1 MSEIRFDENWVMRR
15 RNPNHGLE
23 PIRQALARHGNPQ
36 NDLKF
41 IHVAGTNGK
50 GSVCC
55 YIRDVLMAHGYR
67 TGMFTSPHLI
77 HHFDRITIDGK
88 WITKDEYQH
97 ILDACIDDIIELN
110 LGMFEIA
117 LLIALLHF
125 KKQKTDYVVLE
136 CGLGGRL
143 DNTNVIPSPVI
154 SVITTIGSD
163 HAALLGNRVQQV
175 AFEKAGI
182 IREHVPVC
190 VGLVSRKARGV
201 IASVANRKHAPITF
215 MKQVQVTGQN
225 AFKYDHDVYELSSA
239 AFYQKENALLALRVL
254 RSIGID
260 IHDDAT
266 KQALHESSWKGRF
279 EKVGT
284 HPAIYLDGAHNKE
297 GIEALVRNYSG
308 LNRPV
313 ITVFSAL
320 KDKPGR
326 WMASKLSQVSDELI
340 ITSINNGRFDSM
352 DSLSIDGAVM
362 VADENQAVDQAVKL
376 AGENGTV
383 VICGSLYFISDIR
396 KRWKTGQD

>member
-23 PIRQALARHGNPQ
+23 PIRQVLARHGNPQ

-55 YIRDVLMAHGYR
+55 YIRDVLMANGYR

-143 DNTNVIPSPVI
+143 DNTNIIPSPVI

-163 HAALLGNRVQQV
+163 HSALLGNRVQQV

-254 RSIGID
+254 KSIGID

-352 DSLSIDGAVM
+352 DSLSIDGAAM

>member
-1 MSEIRFDENWVMRR
+1 MSEIRYDENWVMRR

-23 PIRQALARHGNPQ
+23 PIRQVLARHGNPQ

-97 ILDACIDDIIELN
+97 ILDAFIDDIIELN

-254 RSIGID
+254 KSIGID

>member
-1 MSEIRFDENWVMRR
+1 MSEKKYDENWVMTR

-55 YIRDVLMAHGYR
+55 YIRDVLMANGYR

-225 AFKYDHDVYELSSA
+225 AFTYDHDVYELSSA
-239 AFYQKENALLALRVL
+239 AVYQKENALLALRVL
-254 RSIGID
+254 KSIGID

-352 DSLSIDGAVM
+352 DSLSIDGAAM

>member
-36 NDLKF
+36 NDLKY

-55 YIRDVLMAHGYR
+55 YIRDVLMANGYR

-97 ILDACIDDIIELN
+97 ILDASIDDIIELN

-225 AFKYDHDVYELSSA
+225 AFTYDHDVYELSSA
-239 AFYQKENALLALRVL
+239 AVYQKENALLALRVL
-254 RSIGID
+254 KSIGID
-260 IHDDAT
+260 IHDGAT

>member
-23 PIRQALARHGNPQ
+23 PIRQVLARHGNPQ

-190 VGLVSRKARGV
+190 VGLVSRKTRGV

-254 RSIGID
+254 KSIGID

>member
-1 MSEIRFDENWVMRR
+1 MNEIRFDENWVMRR

-55 YIRDVLMAHGYR
+55 YIRDVLMANGYR

-88 WITKDEYQH
+88 WIAKDEYQH

-182 IREHVPVC
+182 IKEHVPVC

-254 RSIGID
+254 KFIGID

-326 WMASKLSQVSDELI
+326 WMASKLSQVSDVLI

-352 DSLSIDGAVM
+352 DSLSIDGAAM

>member
-23 PIRQALARHGNPQ
+23 PIRQVLARHGNPQ

-55 YIRDVLMAHGYR
+55 YIRDVLMVHGYR

-225 AFKYDHDVYELSSA
+225 AFTYDHDVYELSSA
-239 AFYQKENALLALRVL
+239 AVYQKENALLALRVL
-254 RSIGID
+254 KSIGID

>member
-125 KKQKTDYVVLE
+125 KKQNTDYVVLE

-225 AFKYDHDVYELSSA
+225 AFTYDHDVYELSSA
-239 AFYQKENALLALRVL
+239 AVYQKENALLALRVL
-254 RSIGID
+254 KSIGID

-340 ITSINNGRFDSM
+340 ITSINN
-352 DSLSIDGAVM
+352 
-362 VADENQAVDQAVKL
+362 
-376 AGENGTV
+376 
-383 VICGSLYFISDIR
+383 SDN
-396 KRWKTGQD
+396 K

>member
-23 PIRQALARHGNPQ
+23 PIRQVLARHGNPQ

-201 IASVANRKHAPITF
+201 IASVANRKRAPITF

-254 RSIGID
+254 KSIGID

-396 KRWKTGQD
+396 RRWKKGQD

>member
-55 YIRDVLMAHGYR
+55 YIRDVLMANGYR

-125 KKQKTDYVVLE
+125 KKQKIDYVVLE

-225 AFKYDHDVYELSSA
+225 AFTYDHDVYELSSA
-239 AFYQKENALLALRVL
+239 AVYQKENALLALRVL
-254 RSIGID
+254 KFIGID

-326 WMASKLSQVSDELI
+326 WMASKLSQVSDESQVLI
-340 ITSINNGRFDSM
+340 TEDLIPWIHFP
-352 DSLSIDGAVM
+352 
-362 VADENQAVDQAVKL
+362 
-376 AGENGTV
+376 
-383 VICGSLYFISDIR
+383 
-396 KRWKTGQD
+396 

>member
-23 PIRQALARHGNPQ
+23 PIRQVLARHGNPQ

-254 RSIGID
+254 KSIGID
-260 IHDDAT
+260 IHDAAT

>member
-97 ILDACIDDIIELN
+97 ILDACIDDIVELD

-225 AFKYDHDVYELSSA
+225 AFTYDHDVYELSSA
-239 AFYQKENALLALRVL
+239 AVYQKENALLALRVL
-254 RSIGID
+254 KSIGID

>member
-88 WITKDEYQH
+88 WIAKDEYQH

-225 AFKYDHDVYELSSA
+225 AFTYDHDVYELSSA
-239 AFYQKENALLALRVL
+239 AVYQKENALLALRVL
-254 RSIGID
+254 KSIGID

>member
-23 PIRQALARHGNPQ
+23 PIRQVLARHGNPQ

-125 KKQKTDYVVLE
+125 EKQKTDYVVLE

-254 RSIGID
+254 KSIGID

>member
-1 MSEIRFDENWVMRR
+1 MSKIRFDENWVMRR

-23 PIRQALARHGNPQ
+23 PIRQVLARHGNPQ

-254 RSIGID
+254 KSIGID

>member
-23 PIRQALARHGNPQ
+23 PIRQVLARHGNPQ

-215 MKQVQVTGQN
+215 MKQVKVTGQN

-254 RSIGID
+254 KSIGID

>member
-1 MSEIRFDENWVMRR
+1 MSEIRFDENWVMIR

-88 WITKDEYQH
+88 WIAKDEYQH
-97 ILDACIDDIIELN
+97 ILDACIDDIVELD

-225 AFKYDHDVYELSSA
+225 AFTYDHDVYELSSA
-239 AFYQKENALLALRVL
+239 AVYQKENALLALRVL
-254 RSIGID
+254 KSIGID

-352 DSLSIDGAVM
+352 DSLSVGGAIM
-362 VADENQAVDQAVKL
+362 VADENQAVDEAIRL

>member
-1 MSEIRFDENWVMRR
+1 MSEIRYDENWVMRR

-23 PIRQALARHGNPQ
+23 PIRKALARHGNPQ

-55 YIRDVLMAHGYR
+55 YIKDVLAAHGYR

-97 ILDACIDDIIELN
+97 ILDTCIDDIIELN

-117 LLIALLHF
+117 LLIAFIHF
-125 KKQKTDYVVLE
+125 KKQNTDYVVLE

-143 DNTNVIPSPVI
+143 DNTNIIPSALI

-163 HAALLGNRVQQV
+163 HAALLGTRTEQV

-182 IREHVPVC
+182 IKEHVPVC
-190 VGLVSRKARGV
+190 VGMVSDQARRV
-201 IASVANRKHAPITF
+201 IASMAHRKHAPITF
-215 MKQVQVTGQN
+215 TQHVRSAGEYCF
-225 AFKYDHDVYELSSA
+225 AYDRDLYELSSSA
-239 AFYQKENALLALRVL
+239 CYQKENAILALRVL
-254 RSIGID
+254 KFIGID
-260 IHDDAT
+260 IHDACT
-266 KQALHESSWKGRF
+266 KEAIRCSEWKGRF
-279 EKVGT
+279 EKVSEQ
-284 HPAIYLDGAHNKE
+284 PDVYLDGAHNKE
-297 GIEALVRNYSG
+297 GIEALVRNYPS
-308 LNRPV
+308 LKRPV

-326 WMASKLSQVSDELI
+326 EMAQKLKRVSDGMI
-340 ITSINNGRFDSM
+340 VTSISNARFESM
-352 DSLSIDGAVM
+352 ESIFVEGTAM
-362 VADENQAVDQAVKL
+362 IEDENRAVDQAMKL
-376 AGENGTV
+376 AGSSGTV

-396 KRWKTGQD
+396 KRWKNGQD

>member
-215 MKQVQVTGQN
+215 MKQVKVTGQN

-254 RSIGID
+254 KSIGID

-352 DSLSIDGAVM
+352 DSLSIDGAAV

>member
-88 WITKDEYQH
+88 WITKNEYQH

-225 AFKYDHDVYELSSA
+225 AFTYDHDVYELSSA
-239 AFYQKENALLALRVL
+239 AVYQKENALLALRVL
-254 RSIGID
+254 KSIGID

>member
-88 WITKDEYQH
+88 WIAKDEYQH
-97 ILDACIDDIIELN
+97 ILDACIDDIVELD

-225 AFKYDHDVYELSSA
+225 AFTYDHDVYELSSA
-239 AFYQKENALLALRVL
+239 AVYQKENALLALRVL
-254 RSIGID
+254 KSIGID

>member
-254 RSIGID
+254 KSIGID

-362 VADENQAVDQAVKL
+362 VADGNQAVDQAVKL

>member
-23 PIRQALARHGNPQ
+23 PIRQVLARHGNPQ

-88 WITKDEYQH
+88 WIAKDEYQH
-97 ILDACIDDIIELN
+97 ILDACIDDIVELD

-225 AFKYDHDVYELSSA
+225 AFTYDHDVYELSSA
-239 AFYQKENALLALRVL
+239 AVYQKENALLALRVL
-254 RSIGID
+254 KSIGID

>member
-23 PIRQALARHGNPQ
+23 PIRQVLARHGNPQ

-201 IASVANRKHAPITF
+201 IAFVANRKHAPITF

-254 RSIGID
+254 KSIGID

>member
-88 WITKDEYQH
+88 WIAKDEYQH

-239 AFYQKENALLALRVL
+239 AVYQKENALLALRVL
-254 RSIGID
+254 KSIGID

-396 KRWKTGQD
+396 KRWKTEQD